1 MHGRVA
7 DEIEHGDFTRCADRG
22 TDLVRVL
29 HNDAVT
35 PYGHIGR
42 RDGTLMTTAQ
52 ASMTGVK
59 IDVGESDFRNE
70 IALQSYP

>member
-1 MHGRVA
+1 MA
-7 DEIEHGDFTRCADRG
+7 DEIENGDFKRFADRS
-22 TDLVRVL
+22 TDFGWVL

-35 PYGHIGR
+35 PYGHIDR

-59 IDVGESDFRNE
+59 IDFGKSDFRSE